1 MSRFVRAKGHL
12 RLIFVP
18 SNASPDDPV
27 ADGIREKDKKNITG
41 YLKQVSF
48 LKDNTYHLQR
58 HMWNDVSED
67 WQFYSE
73 QERQCMKRRKPQN
86 LTPPCSDGSTS
97 SSGHSPA
104 QASHHS
110 MPSPPREE
118 ELELFLESD
127 TDVLTC
133 GHLIVHDA
141 TGLPTDYYTG
151 WVLWSP
157 RLQGG

>member
-1 MSRFVRAKGHL
+1 M
-12 RLIFVP
+12 
-18 SNASPDDPV
+18 
-27 ADGIREKDKKNITG
+27 
-41 YLKQVSF
+41 
-48 LKDNTYHLQR
+48 KDNTYHLQR

-104 QASHHS
+104 QSSHHN

-118 ELELFLESD
+118 EQLFLESD
-127 TDVLTC
+127 IFNVLFNMRATDRTRCNRFTYRVLYIN
-133 GHLIVHDA
+133 LV
-141 TGLPTDYYTG
+141 
-151 WVLWSP
+151 
-157 RLQGG
+157 